1 MAQRID
7 PRFFNTLLDAHVL
20 DRTGGPDDAVVDEI
34 LGLDELTLILPH
46 SVKSEIEHPNTPADV
61 KRRALGL
68 IYTLPVSLTPP
79 EQELHQRVRTI
90 VRGNAKP
97 GKHDR
102 DAFHLVESHKHGG
115 GYFITNDE
123 RLLTKRAELAQVLRR
138 LKIVTPTEF
147 LETYRRFERSE
158 SA

>member
-7 PRFFNTLLDAHVL
+7 PRIFNTLLDAHVL
-20 DRTGGPDDAVVDEI
+20 DRTGGPDDAAVDEI

-102 DAFHLVESHKHGG
+102 DAFHLVEIHKHGG
-115 GYFITNDE
+115 VYFITIDE
-123 RLLTKRAELAQVLRR
+123 HYHIGILLDGARL
-138 LKIVTPTEF
+138 P
-147 LETYRRFERSE
+147 
-158 SA
+158 